1 MQERHPSFW
10 TFLKLSPWLTAR
22 PRELQILRNL
32 MAQKIAFLTAG
43 GLAPCL
49 SSSIGGLIEKYNE
62 LAPDAELS
70 GYLNGYQGLLLG
82 RRMLFPPEARDRHEV
97 LYRFG
102 GSPIGNS
109 RVKLTNV
116 EDCERRGLVQAGEEP
131 LKVAAEQLKKD
142 GIDILHTI
150 GGDDTNTTAADL
162 AGYLQENGYDLTVV
176 GLPKTVDND
185 VFPIVQT
192 LGAWTAAEQGAIFFE
207 NIANENTT
215 STRHLIIHEVMG
227 RHCGWLTGATAEA
240 YRKRLDGWNFLPGM
254 RLSRECWDVHAVWV
268 PEVDLDL
275 DAEIERLNGV
285 MDEHDCVNLF
295 LSEGAG
301 MDAIIREKETAGEE
315 VRRDA
320 FGHARLDELNPGKWF
335 ASKLKE
341 RLNADK
347 VLVQKSGYFGRSAAP
362 NKRDLELIKRS
373 AFAGA
378 EYALDGQSGVAG
390 MDEDA
395 GGEMSCIAFPRIKG
409 GKPFDIELPWFED
422 MLRAIGQPKGVRAA
436 GH

>member
-1 MQERHPSFW
+1 
-10 TFLKLSPWLTAR
+10 
-22 PRELQILRNL
+22 
-32 MAQKIAFLTAG
+32 
-43 GLAPCL
+43 
-49 SSSIGGLIEKYNE
+49 
-62 LAPDAELS
+62 
-70 GYLNGYQGLLLG
+70 
-82 RRMLFPPEARDRHEV
+82 
-97 LYRFG
+97 
-102 GSPIGNS
+102 
-109 RVKLTNV
+109 
-116 EDCERRGLVQAGEEP
+116 VQAGEEP

-362 NKRDLELIKRS
+362 NERDLELIKRS